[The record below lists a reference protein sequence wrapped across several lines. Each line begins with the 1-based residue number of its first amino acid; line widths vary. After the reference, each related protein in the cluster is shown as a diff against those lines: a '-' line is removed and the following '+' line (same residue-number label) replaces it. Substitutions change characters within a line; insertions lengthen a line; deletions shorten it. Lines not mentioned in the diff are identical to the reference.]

1 MSETTEDML
10 SGIAC
15 QICGQWM
22 EDCWI
27 NKFGTE
33 ELNADLFN
41 NPPGHPRTCPD
52 CTKKINRM
60 LKKEKE
66 GAKNG

>member
-52 CTKKINRM
+52 CMKEINRM